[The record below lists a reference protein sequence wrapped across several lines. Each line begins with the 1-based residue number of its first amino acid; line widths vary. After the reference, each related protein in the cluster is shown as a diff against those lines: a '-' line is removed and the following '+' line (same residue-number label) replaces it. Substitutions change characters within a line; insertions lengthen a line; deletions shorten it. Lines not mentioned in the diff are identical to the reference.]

1 MRFITEV
8 TELLGKSMEILQ
20 KSERVRYA
28 KDIRTEHNLER
39 IGRPLSI
46 ESDLGRD
53 SWNALKLHV
62 RDKHHMSSPS
72 VVLSYTIY
80 IYIYKEP
87 DISTQNSCVV
97 GM

>member
-53 SWNALKLHV
+53 S
-62 RDKHHMSSPS
+62 
-72 VVLSYTIY
+72 
-80 IYIYKEP
+80 
-87 DISTQNSCVV
+87 
-97 GM
+97 